1 MSTINRLEWSRQV
14 ALLNDT
20 IKTFQADPSPDQLAA
35 AIRQMQSYA
44 EAARLG
50 GIEIPQRFTVN

>member
-20 IKTFQADPSPDQLAA
+20 IKTFQADPSPSQLEA